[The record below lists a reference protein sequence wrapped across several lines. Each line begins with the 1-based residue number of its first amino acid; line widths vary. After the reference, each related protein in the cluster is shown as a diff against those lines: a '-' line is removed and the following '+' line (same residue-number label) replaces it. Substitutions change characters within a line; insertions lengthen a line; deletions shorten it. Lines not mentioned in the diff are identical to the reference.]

1 MSTPVILVSHALCP
15 YVQRAAIVLSEKGVP
30 FERRDIDLANKPDWF
45 LRLSPTGKTPMLLVD
60 GHTLFES
67 AAICEYLDETALPRL
82 HPANA
87 VQRAKHRAWMEFGS
101 GMLNLIASFYNA
113 ADDAAMQHCAR
124 EIHSR
129 WRLLEAVLGNGP
141 YFDGD
146 FSIVDAVFGPV
157 CRYFDVLETLA
168 DFGFFDDLPKVSA
181 WRAAL
186 AARPSVRQAV
196 SPRYNEL
203 LLAFILKRKG
213 AALARLAAGAR
224 ARLDHPEGDDLVT
237 ESVNSA
243 GLRIDHDD

>member
-1 MSTPVILVSHALCP
+1 MSTPIILVSHALCP
-15 YVQRAAIVLSEKGVP
+15 YVQRAAIVLSEKGAP
-30 FERRDIDLANKPDWF
+30 FERRDVDLANKPDWF
-45 LRLSPTGKTPMLLVD
+45 LRLSPTGKTPMLLVE
-60 GHTLFES
+60 GSALFES

-113 ADDAAMQHCAR
+113 AGDAAMQHCAR
-124 EIHSR
+124 EIHA
-129 WRLLEAVLGNGP
+129 RLSQLEAVLGNGP

-146 FSIVDAVFGPV
+146 FGIVDAVFGPV
-157 CRYFDVLETLA
+157 FRYFDVFETLA
-168 DFGFFDDLPKVSA
+168 NFGFFDGLPKVSA

-203 LLAFILKRKG
+203 LLAFILKREA
-213 AALARLAAGAR
+213 AALARLATGAV
-224 ARLDHPEGDDLVT
+224 ARLNNLDGDDLAIEPVT
-237 ESVNSA
+237 VT
-243 GLRIDHDD
+243 GH